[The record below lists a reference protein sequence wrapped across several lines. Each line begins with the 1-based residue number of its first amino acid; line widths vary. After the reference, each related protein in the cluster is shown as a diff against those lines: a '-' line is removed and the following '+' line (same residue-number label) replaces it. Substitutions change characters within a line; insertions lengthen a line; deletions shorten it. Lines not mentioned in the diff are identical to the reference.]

1 MRMTR
6 LRRRNTM
13 TATPFEAPWPV
24 SRRAARTVVVVD
36 VVESVRLMEQGEE
49 DFVQRWHAFVA
60 EVMSSLLPQHGGR
73 LVKSLGD
80 GLMVEFEAVPSAIQC
95 ALAMQTAIAQ
105 SNTARP
111 SDRWMCLRVG
121 AHVADVFA
129 DEHDIYGA
137 GVNLAARLTTL
148 AGPGEI
154 VVSADLR
161 DQLTSGLDAVVED
174 LGECH
179 LKHIAQAVRTYRV
192 GPVGEQPVIHAGASS
207 ATQLRPSIAVVPFSC
222 AGDDPRLRV
231 LGEMIADEV
240 INVLSRTAE
249 MHVISRLST
258 SAFRERP
265 DMLGDVKQHLRA
277 NYLAT
282 GSCRL
287 VSSERLRLHVELVE
301 VGTGHVAWSDT
312 WSLAIDAALGQDAE
326 LADQISVRIAVAVL
340 ANELR
345 QARTRPLPNLG
356 AYTMLLG
363 GVMLLHR
370 FSPRD
375 FERAKEVLESL
386 TQRVPRHATPW
397 AWLARW
403 HDLKVFQGW
412 STNPKLDREAALSHC
427 RRALDIDPES
437 SIALTTAGAVHGV
450 LLKDLDAGIGYYRR
464 AIDSNPNEPLAWLL
478 LGAAHAFRGDGD
490 MAVQASEMALRLS
503 PMDPMRFFYDS
514 LAATA
519 AASAGQFDRA
529 IELASRSVKSNRLH
543 ASTFRVLAIAQS
555 LSGQM
560 EAARDTVAQL
570 LALEPDFTVQRFLE
584 RSPGA
589 DYDVGRRFAEALRA
603 AGLPS
608 GRTRT

>member
-1 MRMTR
+1 
-6 LRRRNTM
+6 M

-49 DFVQRWHAFVA
+49 DFVRRWHAFVA
-60 EVMSSLLPQHGGR
+60 DVMSSLLPQYGGR

-80 GLMVEFEAVPSAIQC
+80 GLMVEFEAVPPAIQC
-95 ALAMQTAIAQ
+95 AIAMQTAIAQ
-105 SNTARP
+105 SNAGRP
-111 SDRWMCLRVG
+111 ADRWMYLRVG

-154 VVSADLR
+154 VVSADVR
-161 DQLTSGLDAVVED
+161 DRLTPGLDAEVED
-174 LGECH
+174 LGECY
-179 LKHIAQAVRTYRV
+179 LKHMT
-192 GPVGEQPVIHAGASS
+192 GPVRAYRAGPLGSRPVVHAGASS
-207 ATQLRPSIAVVPFSC
+207 ATQLRPSIAVVPLAC
-222 AGDDPRLRV
+222 RGDDPRLRV
-231 LGEMIADEV
+231 IGEVIADEV
-240 INVLSRTAE
+240 INTLSRTAE

-258 SAFRERP
+258 SAFRDRP
-265 DMLGDVKQHLRA
+265 DLLGDAKQFLQAH
-277 NYLAT
+277 YLAS
-282 GSCRL
+282 GVCQLMSGDK
-287 VSSERLRLHVELVE
+287 LRLHIELVE
-301 VGTGHVAWSDT
+301 VVSGHVVWSDT
-312 WSLAIDAALGQDAE
+312 WSLTIDAALGQDAE

-345 QARTRPLPNLG
+345 QARTRPLPNLD

-375 FERAKEVLESL
+375 FERSKEVLESL
-386 TQRVPRHATPW
+386 TQRVPRHAAPW

-412 STNPKLDREAALSHC
+412 SADPKVDREAALSHC

-490 MAVQASEMALRLS
+490 AATQASEHALRLS

-529 IELASRSVKSNRLH
+529 IELAKRSVKANRRH

-555 LSGQM
+555 LNGRM
-560 EAARDTVAQL
+560 DDARETVAQL
-570 LALEPDFTVQRFLE
+570 LVLEPQFTVQRFLE

-603 AGLPS
+603 AGLPA
-608 GRTRT
+608 GNMRQT

>member
-1 MRMTR
+1 
-6 LRRRNTM
+6 M
-13 TATPFEAPWPV
+13 TATPFEPLWPV
-24 SRRAARTVVVVD
+24 SRRTARTVVVVD

-49 DFVQRWHAFVA
+49 DFVHRWRAFVA
-60 EVMSSLLPQHGGR
+60 VVMSSLLPQHGGR

-80 GLMVEFEAVPSAIQC
+80 GLMVEFEAVPPAIQC
-95 ALAMQTAIAQ
+95 AIAMQTAIAQ
-105 SNTARP
+105 SNAGHP
-111 SDRWMCLRVG
+111 ADRWMCLRVG

-154 VVSADLR
+154 VVSADVR
-161 DQLTSGLDAVVED
+161 DQLTPGLDAAVED
-174 LGECH
+174 LGECN
-179 LKHIAQAVRTYRV
+179 LKHVAQAVRTYRV
-192 GPVGEQPVIHAGASS
+192 GPVGERPVIPLGAST
-207 ATQLRPSIAVVPFSC
+207 AVALRPSIAVVPFAC
-222 AGDDPRLRV
+222 QGDDPRLQV
-231 LGEMIADEV
+231 LGEMIVDEV
-240 INVLSRTAE
+240 INVLSRTVE

-258 SAFRERP
+258 SAFRGRP
-265 DMLGDVKQHLRA
+265 DMVGDVRQHLRA
-277 NYLAT
+277 HYLAS

-287 VSSERLRLHVELVE
+287 VGGDKLRLHVELVE
-301 VGTGHVAWSDT
+301 VASGRVAWADT
-312 WSLAIDAALGQDAE
+312 WSLAIDEALGQDAE

-403 HDLKVFQGW
+403 RQLKVFQGW
-412 STNPKLDREAALSHC
+412 SEDPAQDREAALSLC
-427 RRALDIDPES
+427 GKALDIDPES

-450 LLKDLDAGIGYYRR
+450 LLKDLDRGIGYYRR
-464 AIDSNPNEPLAWLL
+464 AIESNPNEPLAWLL
-478 LGAAHAFRGDGD
+478 LGTAHSFRGEGES
-490 MAVQASEMALRLS
+490 AVQATEQALRLS
-503 PMDPMRFFYDS
+503 PMDPMRFFYDAH
-514 LAATA
+514 AASA
-519 AASAGQFDRA
+519 AASAGQFERA
-529 IELASRSVKSNRLH
+529 IELAQRSLKANRLH
-543 ASTFRVLAIAQS
+543 ASTYRVLAIAQV
-555 LSGQM
+555 LSGQVD
-560 EAARDTVAQL
+560 AARDAVAQL
-570 LALEPDFTVQRFLE
+570 LKLEPGFTVERFLA

-589 DYDVGRRFAEALRA
+589 DYDIGWRFAEALRV
-603 AGLPS
+603 AGLPAGGHTAS
-608 GRTRT
+608 IAPRS